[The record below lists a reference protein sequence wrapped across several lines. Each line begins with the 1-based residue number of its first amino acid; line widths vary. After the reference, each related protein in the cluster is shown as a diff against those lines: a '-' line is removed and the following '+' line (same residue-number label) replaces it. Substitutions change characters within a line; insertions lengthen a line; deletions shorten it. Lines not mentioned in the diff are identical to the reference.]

1 MWLSQHSIQH
11 SNYANNQTI
20 YYPIMQQLTTIASLH
35 DSMTTSRGARFR
47 VLQGP
52 LFLCLLRRLAQLA
65 LMLAQRTDAT
75 AHDVSYHQYQR
86 TILGTEVDDTNCEH
100 VPTDTES
107 RTKHM
112 EDTANHLSETKLQEE
127 VPMELT
133 PPNHSNAFPPD
144 ACRPYQSACADCT
157 PAARPISSPCMK
169 PQAEI
174 FQSDPCRSKA
184 DCGE

>member
-1 MWLSQHSIQH
+1 
-11 SNYANNQTI
+11 
-20 YYPIMQQLTTIASLH
+20 MQQLTTIASLH
-35 DSMTTSRGARFR
+35 DNMTTSRGASFR

-52 LFLCLLRRLAQLA
+52 LFLCHLRRLAQLA

-107 RTKHM
+107 VHRLDDEHLLLAVRTKHM